1 MAQFNFD
8 PQTIQRIRDQR
19 RARRGQVT
27 DNIVGNILGVEHRDE
42 GTYMT
47 GAQKAAAKSDIIE
60 KIAKDDQFYY
70 ENAVKLAEAR
80 MEELGRNYREL
91 LQTEQER
98 LKTMAE
104 SQRLSAQLQTQ
115 YYDREMKRLE
125 AEEEAAK
132 KLDPATE
139 ALVKAYQTTM
149 NQAIES
155 NAMRA
160 IETQYKDLVRMTDP
174 AALRADPKLA
184 AKYQRVMQAAV
195 ANGDLS
201 EADVRGNPTK
211 VSKLIAEEA
220 NRLASQD
227 GQRAEVERIKLEV
240 LAGGKDDPKKAQ
252 VVEQVRSAVGSILDS
267 GLPPEQKHLAMSIL
281 GGDLG
286 VRASDLARSVGSDFA
301 DRMKDL
307 DQQVALTKQARLE
320 GLTQVGESRLR
331 ASKATYAS
339 DAGLRAAQ
347 QAFGQAVEGAAGLA
361 RTRLGK
367 DPLPAEPRQG
377 GTDVVASGA
386 DPAAPVASSA
396 TVPGVDAPR
405 AGAGAGGVR
414 GGAPGFGGAP
424 GAPGAPG
431 ASDGSA
437 EVESL
442 IQGLMQDSDAK
453 KQYLGLL
460 EVIDGYPDAPP
471 AQYLRRQIMASPV
484 YKQFVEERGYDGFD
498 ERKVWREFRQE
509 GMRAARAQDE
519 EFRRRRALNRSN
531 LAPGGAAV
539 VQGAKSPA
547 PAGPEAVKD
556 GA

>member
-47 GAQKAAAKSDIIE
+47 GAQKAAAKSDIIG
-60 KIAKDDQFYY
+60 KIAQEDQFYY
-70 ENAVKLAEAR
+70 EKAVVLAKAR

-115 YYDREMKRLE
+115 YFDQEMKRLE
-125 AEEEAAK
+125 QEEEAAR

-139 ALVKAYQTTM
+139 ALVKAHQTTM

-155 NAMRA
+155 NALRA
-160 IETQYKDLVRMTDP
+160 IEEQYRDLTRMTDP

-184 AKYQRVMQAAV
+184 AKYQRITQAAV
-195 ANGDLS
+195 ANGDLT
-201 EADVRGNPTK
+201 EADVRANPTK
-211 VSKLIAEEA
+211 VAKLIADEA
-220 NRLASQD
+220 NRLASPD
-227 GQRAEVERIKLEV
+227 GQRAEAERIKLAV
-240 LAGGKDDPKKAQ
+240 LSGGKDDPRKAQ

-267 GLPPEQKHLAMSIL
+267 GLPPEQKRLAMSIL

-286 VRASDLARSVGSDFA
+286 VRASDLARSAGSEYA

-307 DQQVALTKQARLE
+307 DQEVATTKQERVTRFAE
-320 GLTQVGESRLR
+320 TGASRLR
-331 ASKATYAS
+331 ASKSTYAS

-347 QAFGQAVEGAAGLA
+347 QAFGQAVESAAGLA
-361 RTRLGK
+361 QVRLGSE
-367 DPLPAEPRQG
+367 PLPEAPPTQG
-377 GTDVVASGA
+377 GTDDGVVGDVARPGTAGLAVPVDDASGA
-386 DPAAPVASSA
+386 
-396 TVPGVDAPR
+396 
-405 AGAGAGGVR
+405 GAAGGVGDR
-414 GGAPGFGGAP
+414 GAAGGEGAP
-424 GAPGAPG
+424 GAPGG
-431 ASDGSA
+431 ADGSA

-442 IQGLMQDSDAK
+442 IQGLMRDSDAK

-471 AQYLRRQIMASPV
+471 AQYLRRQIMESPV

-539 VQGAKSPA
+539 VEGAKSPA